1 MILHKEEKR
10 EKNRPSLRRVDSMDF
25 LNQVDMEDDQEGQG
39 EGGVR
44 NGLGV
49 PALGEVGRAM
59 RYVLLP
65 RNDKGKVRVV
75 WGSNIGCDLR

>member
-1 MILHKEEKR
+1 MHKEEKR
-10 EKNRPSLRRVDSMDF
+10 EKNRPGLRRVDSMDF
-25 LNQVDMEDDQEGQG
+25 LDQVDMEDDQEGQG

-44 NGLGV
+44 SGLDV

-65 RNDKGKVRVV
+65 CNDKGGVRYM
-75 WGSNIGCDLR
+75 GQRHRL